1 MSIKLTQNEPITYR
15 PYRLA
20 LTECDKLREIV
31 QDLLANNVIEESD
44 SPYASPILLV
54 KKKTGDVCMCV
65 DYRKL
70 NAITVKNKYP
80 LPTVEDCLERLKD
93 ATYFIG
99 LDLKMGY
106 HQIPMASDS
115 VEKTAFVTPD
125 GHYHFLRMPFGL
137 VNAPAVFQRKIN
149 QVLGSL
155 RFTTALAYMDD
166 ILIPAVT
173 IDLQH

>member
-80 LPTVEDCLERLKD
+80 
-93 ATYFIG
+93 YQG
-99 LDLKMGY
+99 
-106 HQIPMASDS
+106 
-115 VEKTAFVTPD
+115 
-125 GHYHFLRMPFGL
+125 
-137 VNAPAVFQRKIN
+137 
-149 QVLGSL
+149 
-155 RFTTALAYMDD
+155 
-166 ILIPAVT
+166 
-173 IDLQH
+173 